1 MYEMNKKN
9 KTKQRTT
16 LCDYVFW
23 TLEIKIRSQ
32 YNTTNNNNLGKFYI
46 EELYGREKTESFSS
60 L

>member
-1 MYEMNKKN
+1 MHEMNKKQN
-9 KTKQRTT
+9 KKTT

-23 TLEIKIRSQ
+23 TLEIKTRSQ
-32 YNTTNNNNLGKFYI
+32 CNTTNNNKLGKFYI